1 MVRVSDWTEIEIR
14 VVSNE
19 LCLDLSSSS
28 RLQENKIGDFF
39 DSFYWKRCVAF
50 KLVISFCLPS
60 SSCYRDSV
68 CCGVIYRGLLGEV
81 MIDRRH
87 WTPHTC
93 PAHSA
98 RHNNNNNQDKLG
110 DQFHMTVESL
120 IESELRKLAD
130 RKTEVSEEEELVK
143 GGEVKGGAGGEQDE
157 GFCDRS
163 SVSGPRS
170 PAALS
175 DTNLSPN
182 LGLCG
187 EGEDTE

>member
-1 MVRVSDWTEIEIR
+1 M
-14 VVSNE
+14 SNE

-39 DSFYWKRCVAF
+39 DSFYWKRCVSF

-87 WTPHTC
+87 WAPHTC

-98 RHNNNNNQDKLG
+98 RHNNNNNNSSNNDNNNNNNNSNNNYNKNNYNNNNNNNN
-110 DQFHMTVESL
+110 
-120 IESELRKLAD
+120 RD
-130 RKTEVSEEEELVK
+130 RR
-143 GGEVKGGAGGEQDE
+143 Q
-157 GFCDRS
+157 
-163 SVSGPRS
+163 
-170 PAALS
+170 
-175 DTNLSPN
+175 
-182 LGLCG
+182 
-187 EGEDTE
+187 